1 MARHGDLDRLLCD
14 LRSFL
19 LILDRESLSAEAR
32 AKKKSVAELLRR
44 LQSPQS
50 EDAEYMSMRCL
61 SPSSGP
67 PQGRDNSGTRTQDAR
82 GGRACEHRPGSTQS
96 PHGGSTSPS
105 TSPSPPPD
113 DSYEDTEPFGPG
125 GRGGSGGADTDSSHY
140 ESYGEDEDAAPL
152 PDRAQDRAHYLR
164 RPPAGGPP
172 LPNEPPG
179 RPEAQ
184 LCGFLWRKR
193 WLGRWAKQLFI
204 VREHA
209 LLGFRRA
216 ADPQPVLELEL
227 RGCRVASKGTGSKK
241 LPRALKVTG
250 PAGEALVIGFPSRQ
264 QAEDWRKVIEEVSS
278 NSPSGLAPH
287 SPPASP
293 PSRLSRALRLGS
305 KEEEEQEEASQN
317 PREDPKGGFLAL
329 RLRGRWRRLW
339 CAVQGALRRFPEENG
354 GGAPGPVCA
363 LLLDGCEVT
372 PAPPGGSPRHLRICV
387 AQRGRELAL
396 LQARSEEEREAWLKT
411 LRARGGRGGAAA
423 SPQEEPPRL
432 GDGAGGLLLRRFPTP
447 NAYMDDPSG
456 HPNTERLQ
464 RLQSLDGAVHGQRR
478 RPASS
483 TCSSS
488 VPSQGAPARSRDFS
502 PAQRTLTLPERKG
515 AREWFGF
522 PHREEESVPQAGGEG
537 GDRWKGLAG
546 GRAG

>member
-317 PREDPKGGFLAL
+317 PREDPKGAAAELGRSRARAAPETRVQHLQQLRALAGSAGSQQGFLPSPAHPDAAREERGSGMVWISSSGGGERSPSWRRRWGQMERARRGKSRMKAGSEMNL
-329 RLRGRWRRLW
+329 LAIGKSLRGHI
-339 CAVQGALRRFPEENG
+339 AAT
-354 GGAPGPVCA
+354 A
-363 LLLDGCEVT
+363 
-372 PAPPGGSPRHLRICV
+372 S
-387 AQRGRELAL
+387 
-396 LQARSEEEREAWLKT
+396 S
-411 LRARGGRGGAAA
+411 AA
-423 SPQEEPPRL
+423 SEGSFLSP
-432 GDGAGGLLLRRFPTP
+432 LLRRT
-447 NAYMDDPSG
+447 
-456 HPNTERLQ
+456 
-464 RLQSLDGAVHGQRR
+464 
-478 RPASS
+478 AS
-483 TCSSS
+483 
-488 VPSQGAPARSRDFS
+488 ARSALKCS
-502 PAQRTLTLPERKG
+502 PSAGVVEKGKVLQQRK
-515 AREWFGF
+515 EW
-522 PHREEESVPQAGGEG
+522 EMKAA
-537 GDRWKGLAG
+537 K
-546 GRAG
+546 